1 MGENEAKITNVVE
14 IWLNKIRR
22 PRTFD
27 VMMSFFM

>member
-14 IWLNKIRR
+14 ILLNKIRR
-22 PRTFD
+22 PHTLD